1 MQRHSAADSLERSIG
16 WHIAAGYAV
25 AVAVAVVVAAVVV
38 VVVAAVNVVDKVVVS
53 LHPLID
59 QSS

>member
-25 AVAVAVVVAAVVV
+25 AVAVVV